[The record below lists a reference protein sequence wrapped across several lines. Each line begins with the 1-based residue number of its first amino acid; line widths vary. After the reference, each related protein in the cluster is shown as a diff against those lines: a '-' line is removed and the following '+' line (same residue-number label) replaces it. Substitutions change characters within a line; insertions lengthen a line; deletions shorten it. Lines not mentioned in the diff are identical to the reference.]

1 MKTLFALVNIGFLL
15 FIAYQVW
22 RRDQS
27 PVRKVYWPALL
38 TKLIAGICVGLVYTY
53 YYSTGDTIGYF
64 DDGVLLADF
73 ARADLPSYCRFLWS
87 GDETAGIWNNQNF
100 LQTRTL
106 FMVKIVSIVNL
117 LSHDNYWVS
126 SLYFSFASF
135 LSAWYLV
142 NVIIRVNTALR
153 YAAAIGF
160 LFFPSI
166 VFWSSGVIKE
176 SLAMASLF
184 FLTSV
189 FLKFW
194 LRERLKW
201 WEWILVPFAIWLA
214 WKLKYYYLA
223 VFLPVVI
230 ASLAVRL
237 VFFDRLKYRPVIYR
251 VLLWC
256 IFFFIPVLIASTTRP
271 NFYPE
276 RFLAVIISNNA
287 EFQAIS
293 NDDDLIHYNSLQPTV
308 GSILKNAPWAL
319 FSGLFRKL
327 PWEAGTLFQ
336 LISSLENILLLLL
349 ACAALRNVNKM
360 VRSPNRLLLYSIIV
374 YTVILCVFLA
384 LSTPNFGTLSRY
396 RVSFVPYFFLLISI
410 ENPILEW
417 IIISRQRSSD
427 RLVR

>member
-1 MKTLFALVNIGFLL
+1 
-15 FIAYQVW
+15 
-22 RRDQS
+22 
-27 PVRKVYWPALL
+27 
-38 TKLIAGICVGLVYTY
+38 
-53 YYSTGDTIGYF
+53 
-64 DDGVLLADF
+64 
-73 ARADLPSYCRFLWS
+73 
-87 GDETAGIWNNQNF
+87 
-100 LQTRTL
+100 
-106 FMVKIVSIVNL
+106 
-117 LSHDNYWVS
+117 
-126 SLYFSFASF
+126 
-135 LSAWYLV
+135 
-142 NVIIRVNTALR
+142 
-153 YAAAIGF
+153 
-160 LFFPSI
+160 
-166 VFWSSGVIKE
+166 
-176 SLAMASLF
+176 MASLF
-184 FLTSV
+184 FLTAV

-194 LRERLKW
+194 LREPLKW

-237 VFFDRLKYRPVIYR
+237 LLFDRLKSRPVIYR

-271 NFYPE
+271 NFYPD

-349 ACAALRNVNKM
+349 ACAALGNVNKM

-396 RVSFVPYFFLLISI
+396 RVSFVPYFFLLIAI
-410 ENPILEW
+410 ENPIVEW